1 MVKVVINRCYGGFGL
16 SFEACKLIAE
26 RKGWTLATD
35 DYDREYFIPELG
47 KDQRLD
53 PYDLE
58 RNDPILVAVV
68 EELGEDADGYGAE
81 LKVVNIPED
90 IKWHIHD
97 YDGMET
103 IREDHRTWI

>member
-1 MVKVVINRCYGGFGL
+1 MKVVINRCYGGFGL

-35 DYDREYFIPELG
+35 DYDREYFIP
-47 KDQRLD
+47 KPWIDQRVD

-58 RNDPILVAVV
+58 RNDPDLVAVV
-68 EELGEDADGYGAE
+68 EELGEDANGYGAE
-81 LKVVNIPED
+81 LKIVNVPED

-103 IREDHRTWI
+103 IREDHRTWL

>member
-1 MVKVVINRCYGGFGL
+1 MKVVINRCYGGFGL

>member
-1 MVKVVINRCYGGFGL
+1 MKVVINRCYGGFDL

-35 DYDREYFIPELG
+35 DYDLEYFIPELG

-58 RNDPILVAVV
+58 RNDPDLVAAV
-68 EELGEDADGYGAE
+68 EELGENACGYAAD
-81 LKVVNIPED
+81 LKIVSIPD
-90 IKWHIHD
+90 DVKWFIHE
-97 YDGMET
+97 YDGMEV
-103 IREDHRTWI
+103 IREEHRSWF